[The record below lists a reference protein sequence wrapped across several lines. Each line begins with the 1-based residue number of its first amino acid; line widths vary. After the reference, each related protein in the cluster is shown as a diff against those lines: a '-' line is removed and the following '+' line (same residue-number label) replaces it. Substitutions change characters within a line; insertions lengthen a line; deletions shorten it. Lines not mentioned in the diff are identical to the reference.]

1 MRKALYAAAALAL
14 AMAGHEALG
23 QSAPAQPAAA
33 PAATAPTP
41 AGGLPDGAGR
51 DTLVRLCSSCHAP
64 DVVAGTKRSPQEWHD
79 MVHLMAERS
88 GEGTEK
94 ELAEI
99 TAYLVKNFGAPTAP

>member
-23 QSAPAQPAAA
+23 QSAPAQPAATPAA
-33 PAATAPTP
+33 PAPD
-41 AGGLPDGAGR
+41 GGLPEGAGR
-51 DTLVRLCSSCHAP
+51 DTLMRLCSSCHAP
-64 DVVAGTKRSPQEWHD
+64 DVVAGKQRSPQEWHD

-88 GEGTEK
+88 GEGTDE

-99 TAYLVKNFGAPTAP
+99 TAYLVKNFGAPATP